1 MFAQSFELANLIEIE
16 DSAQRRLTGQ
26 KDASDDV
33 LTVFQTVEFVISVA
47 KQITVFV
54 ERAAAFNYRLAAIKP
69 ITDQQTPVVW
79 IREVPEW
86 VRFESLSQAMRQRSD
101 VL

>member
-1 MFAQSFELANLIEIE
+1 MYAQSFELANLIEIE
-16 DSAQRRLTGQ
+16 DRHLTGQ
-26 KDASDDV
+26 KEPSEEV
-33 LTVFQTVEFVISVA
+33 LMVFQTVEFVVSVA